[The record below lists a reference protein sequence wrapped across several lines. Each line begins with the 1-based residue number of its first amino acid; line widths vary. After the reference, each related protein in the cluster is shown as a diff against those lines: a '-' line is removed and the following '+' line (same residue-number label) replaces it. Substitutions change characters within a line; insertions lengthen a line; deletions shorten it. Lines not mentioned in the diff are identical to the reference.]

1 MYWSCGVKESIH
13 LPQHPAP
20 NEHVA
25 NLSGSTG
32 HIWHHRVVPL
42 LLRPAQGLFGL
53 PPMEGR
59 AEVSRNSVEQG
70 LPCEL
75 RDADCGGASADL
87 LCDLELVSGRFWAPD
102 PHQLPSSHTSLCSLV
117 ALRFGRSVW

>member
-53 PPMEGR
+53 PPMEGKGGG
-59 AEVSRNSVEQG
+59 EQ
-70 LPCEL
+70 EL
-75 RDADCGGASADL
+75 CGA
-87 LCDLELVSGRFWAPD
+87 RP
-102 PHQLPSSHTSLCSLV
+102 
-117 ALRFGRSVW
+117 ALRAQRCRLRGCFC